1 MSRGCP
7 IDDET
12 QYSRHHYT
20 PTPALK
26 VEISLGQIREMGK
39 TLRKEEF
46 TTTQA
51 QAFITLYQRD
61 LDELLSQTVREFI
74 TKKVGR

>member
-1 MSRGCP
+1 
-7 IDDET
+7 
-12 QYSRHHYT
+12 
-20 PTPALK
+20 
-26 VEISLGQIREMGK
+26 MGK